1 MSVDRLS
8 KKPNKRHQ
16 PLYTRLKR
24 IIVPSKGKDMHK
36 LYPDE
41 YYIRYWFDKKTSE
54 GIELIAAIEQIP
66 KRQAALNLVQEGFKY
81 YIWQKTKQHIDNQVK
96 LNQRGE
102 DPVAGRFI
110 KLFRRYARQNGV
122 DISKIL

>member
-1 MSVDRLS
+1 
-8 KKPNKRHQ
+8 
-16 PLYTRLKR
+16 
-24 IIVPSKGKDMHK
+24 VPSKGKDMHK
-36 LYPDE
+36 LYPEE
-41 YYIRYWFDKKTSE
+41 YYKGYWFDKKTSE

-81 YIWQKTKQHIDNQVK
+81 YMLQKFKQHIDNEVE

-102 DPVAGRFI
+102 DPVVGRFI
-110 KLFRRYARQNGV
+110 KLLRRYARQNGV